1 MRIAKKIYG
10 SRGRGRRQFE
20 LRRIWRIGGWD
31 CGEVRGQT
39 SRPRRARLGIE
50 GIGFGSAGT
59 SRAECDGSGDEW
71 RVGGVIISRERGV
84 EVKMEV
90 IGQVEV
96 NA

>member
-1 MRIAKKIYG
+1 M
-10 SRGRGRRQFE
+10 
-20 LRRIWRIGGWD
+20 
-31 CGEVRGQT
+31 
-39 SRPRRARLGIE
+39 GIE

-71 RVGGVIISRERGV
+71 RVGGVISSRERGV

-90 IGQVEV
+90 